1 MPAEPW
7 SDVARMAGCLAVT
20 AVAAAPG
27 LLIRGRVAMAV
38 RCWAVLT
45 PAVLVLHAV
54 VNAAFLAAG
63 HEVAEHPLAKDTPHP
78 AWLVAQACF
87 LAPFIEEVIFR
98 GLILSGLRAVGE
110 WLTWLVLA
118 AAVGVAAASG
128 GTGPVVF
135 TGLVAAGWT
144 VARSRI
150 ADRGVYASAAL
161 FAAVHSAVWPTP
173 IPLFAL
179 GLGLGWV
186 AVRTNG
192 ILAPVIVHGL
202 FNTVSV
208 LFVLSGGAK

>member
-7 SDVARMAGCLAVT
+7 SDAVRMVGCLIVT
-20 AVAAAPG
+20 ATVASP
-27 LLIRGRVAMAV
+27 LLFVRGTVATAV
-38 RCWAVLT
+38 RCWFVVT
-45 PAVLVLHAV
+45 PAVLLLHAA

-63 HEVAEHPLAKDTPHP
+63 YEVEEHPLAKQTPHP

-87 LAPFIEEVIFR
+87 LAPLIEELIFR
-98 GLILSGLRAVGE
+98 GLVLLALRAVGE
-110 WLTWLVLA
+110 QLTWLVLA
-118 AAVGVAAASG
+118 ASVGVAVYFG
-128 GTGPVVF
+128 GPAPGVF
-135 TGLVAAGWT
+135 AGMVALGWIG
-144 VARSRI
+144 ARFCSI
-150 ADRGVYASAAL
+150 DHGVYGSSAL

-192 ILAPVIVHGL
+192 LLAPFLVHGL
-202 FNTVSV
+202 FNLVSV